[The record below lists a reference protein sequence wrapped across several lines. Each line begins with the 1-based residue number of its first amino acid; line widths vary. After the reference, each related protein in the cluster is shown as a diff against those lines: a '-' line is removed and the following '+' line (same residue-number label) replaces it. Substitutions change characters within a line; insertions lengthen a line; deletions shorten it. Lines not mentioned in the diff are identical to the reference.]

1 MRRYTI
7 EIAGES
13 YIIDVQEI
21 TADRYQ
27 VTADGQEF
35 EVRLSG
41 DEDVAEAAIRPD
53 IIPLRPGPP
62 APAAPRR
69 PAASPALPGPPA
81 PALGARLRRAAPP
94 RPPAPPARGAPP
106 RSGQAAGMLTAPM
119 PGKVLKVEVAQGARV
134 TRGQSLLVLEAMK
147 MKNSIRAPQDC
158 TVLEVLVQPGQ
169 SVAYG
174 DALLRLSEG

>member
-7 EIAGES
+7 EVAGES

-41 DEDVAEAAIRPD
+41 DEDLAEAAIRPD
-53 IIPLRPGPP
+53 IRPLRAGQPVAATPPRQAPSPLPPP
-62 APAAPRR
+62 AVAP
-69 PAASPALPGPPA
+69 GM
-81 PALGARLRRAAPP
+81 
-94 RPPAPPARGAPP
+94 P
-106 RSGQAAGMLTAPM
+106 RSSQGAGMLTAPM
-119 PGKVLKVEVAQGARV
+119 PGKVLKVEVAEGARV
-134 TRGQSLLVLEAMK
+134 TRGQSLIVLEAMK
-147 MKNSIRAPQDC
+147 MKNSIRSPQDA

-174 DALLRLSEG
+174 DALLRLSED

>member
-41 DEDVAEAAIRPD
+41 DEDVAEAAIRPE
-53 IIPLRPGPP
+53 ILPLRSSHPAGGPRAATP
-62 APAAPRR
+62 EASPVAPAAASGR
-69 PAASPALPGPPA
+69 PTPL
-81 PALGARLRRAAPP
+81 LETQR
-94 RPPAPPARGAPP
+94 
-106 RSGQAAGMLTAPM
+106 AGMLSAPM
-119 PGKVLKVEVAQGARV
+119 PGKVLKVEVAEGARV
-134 TRGQSLLVLEAMK
+134 TRGQSLLILEAMK
-147 MKNSIRAPQDC
+147 MKNSIRSPQDGV
-158 TVLEVLVQPGQ
+158 VLEVLVQAGQ
-169 SVAYG
+169 TVAYS
-174 DALLRLSEG
+174 DPLLRLGEA